1 MDISLF
7 ELQFKQISQVYNDGR
22 KIIKVGVRDY
32 GNLCI
37 LTYRKGSEKLHL
49 EQTIELT
56 PTQFEA
62 LQSFINPG
70 ILHTWNEN
78 SYAASYETVQRPV
91 FTNYSTAENDTYS
104 YPGYLENIQDFEA
117 NKENIPPT
125 MKTTKIKRLF
135 CKKV

>member
-22 KIIKVGVRDY
+22 KIVKVGVRDY

-37 LTYRKGSEKLHL
+37 LIYRKGSEKLHL

-62 LQSFINPG
+62 LQRFINSG
-70 ILHTWNEN
+70 ILRTWDEN
-78 SYAASYETVQRPV
+78 SYAASYETVPV
-91 FTNYSTAENDTYS
+91 FTNYSTVENDAYS
-104 YPGYLENIQDFEA
+104 HPGYLENIEDFEE

-125 MKTTKIKRLF
+125 MKTAKIKRLF
-135 CKKV
+135 SKKV